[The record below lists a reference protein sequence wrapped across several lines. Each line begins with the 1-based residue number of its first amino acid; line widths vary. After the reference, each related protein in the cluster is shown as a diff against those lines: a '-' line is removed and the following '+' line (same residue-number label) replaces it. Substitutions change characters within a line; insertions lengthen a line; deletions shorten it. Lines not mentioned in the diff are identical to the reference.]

1 VPVERQT
8 IDLNADLGEASDDAG
23 RETERALL
31 GLVTSA
37 HIACGGH
44 AGDEAS
50 MREMVLIARDGGVRV
65 GAHPSYP
72 DRAGFGRR
80 PMEMGAGDLAASLRQ
95 QIGALVEVA
104 GALGTHVSSVK
115 AHGALYGEVART
127 RSTTRALLDV
137 VLELCGP
144 DASVVLPAGAA
155 AVEWAQQAGFTVLQE
170 GFADRAY
177 TAQAEL
183 VARRQLGRTRLA
195 ARHQPGAVYRD
206 PAAAAAQALGLATEG
221 TVAAVDGTVLT
232 LAVDTLCVH
241 GDSPNAPDMAR
252 AVRRALRDA
261 GIAVVAPS
269 ASAD

>member
-183 VARRQLGRTRLA
+183 A

-241 GDSPNAPDMAR
+241 GDSPNAPDMA
-252 AVRRALRDA
+252 
-261 GIAVVAPS
+261 
-269 ASAD
+269 SAD